1 MSSGVIN
8 YVSRYVVPFY
18 YENTGYEDLRKHFLN
33 DTIDNQ
39 ALSLPKDG
47 QWVNAG
53 FWENYKSDKETQTE
67 MDIYSYLPSV
77 FLEDMSAEE
86 EDISNLG
93 ASFVYKTSGK
103 LFALEYKYKDKN
115 IAFDCK
121 ELGILLLRNG
131 IGFIWYETEF
141 KKEVCINEYVGFQ
154 HDFKELARTH
164 SESFVKKIGF
174 DQEKKKGIYETFCL
188 GEWLSKIVEADAL
201 GIRFWAERETKQE
214 DGNITRIPDKALLF
228 QYLFLEQMTEQER
241 NNIVFRIANGYDV
254 KYNAPEDIDK
264 NLYKPFGNTCFYV
277 SKAGMAC
284 VVNNADTN
292 ETFFDGQFKEKYVR
306 DYFFIYMLL
315 AYQSYSCAHYSRLLT
330 KLPADEELFD
340 KEQRY
345 AEKLES
351 LNGEI
356 NLFLV
361 KSVFESVSN
370 IHHQN
375 GVYRFGK
382 STLCIE
388 EDIRS
393 LTVGLGALEKIVKD
407 KHKQKEQKEKEEE
420 KEIEEKRD
428 HRINLALILFG
439 FMAVFSALID
449 GFNLVDWFLK
459 DDKNITPGHIG
470 IIAVIIFLALYLIK
484 TLFWNRKK
492 K

>member
-1 MSSGVIN
+1 M
-8 YVSRYVVPFY
+8 
-18 YENTGYEDLRKHFLN
+18 
-33 DTIDNQ
+33 
-39 ALSLPKDG
+39 
-47 QWVNAG
+47 
-53 FWENYKSDKETQTE
+53 
-67 MDIYSYLPSV
+67 
-77 FLEDMSAEE
+77 
-86 EDISNLG
+86 
-93 ASFVYKTSGK
+93 
-103 LFALEYKYKDKN
+103 
-115 IAFDCK
+115 
-121 ELGILLLRNG
+121 
-131 IGFIWYETEF
+131 
-141 KKEVCINEYVGFQ
+141 
-154 HDFKELARTH
+154 
-164 SESFVKKIGF
+164 
-174 DQEKKKGIYETFCL
+174 
-188 GEWLSKIVEADAL
+188 
-201 GIRFWAERETKQE
+201 
-214 DGNITRIPDKALLF
+214 
-228 QYLFLEQMTEQER
+228 
-241 NNIVFRIANGYDV
+241 
-254 KYNAPEDIDK
+254 
-264 NLYKPFGNTCFYV
+264 
-277 SKAGMAC
+277 
-284 VVNNADTN
+284 VNNADTN

-382 STLCIE
+382 SALCIE

-439 FMAVFSALID
+439 LTAVFSALID

-459 DDKNITPGHIG
+459 DDKNITPGHYG
-470 IIAVIIFLALYLIK
+470 IIAVIIFLALCLII
-484 TLFWNRKK
+484 TLLWNLWEDRLRRLIWLHIHWRSRISH
-492 K
+492 